1 MLHSGPMKRVLTAA
15 VLIAAVFGLVFWGN
29 QPALIIVS
37 ALVAL
42 LAAYEYVALTRA
54 GDEVVPPWW
63 LLPAVAVLFLVT
75 YWRPLDSP
83 LPVLSALGLSLLTI
97 IAFRE
102 ASRGHLERVLPI
114 AAAGFFGLIYIA
126 YPLTLLPQ
134 IIARE
139 NGPTLLIF
147 LMLVVWTGD
156 IAALYI
162 GKAFGKRKLAPELSP
177 NKTQEGAIASLA
189 GSVLI
194 AAVLAVVCDLVGRR
208 GSTVLHISEPLWQTL
223 LLAAVVNIAAQ
234 IGDLLESALKRGVG
248 VKDSGAMLPGHGGIL
263 DRIDAL
269 LVAAPVLWY
278 LLLLKEA
285 AGLGSF

>member
-1 MLHSGPMKRVLTAA
+1 MKRILTAT
-15 VLIAAVFGLVFWGN
+15 VLIAVVFGLIFWGN
-29 QPALIIVS
+29 QLALIIVS
-37 ALVAL
+37 ALVAM
-42 LAAYEYVALTRA
+42 LAAYEYLALTRS
-54 GDEVVPPWW
+54 GDEVVPAWW
-63 LLPAVAVLFLVT
+63 MLPAVVVLFVVT
-75 YWRPLDSP
+75 YYRPLEAV

-97 IAFRE
+97 VAFRE
-102 ASRGHLERVLPI
+102 AANNHLDRVLPI
-114 AAAGFFGLIYIA
+114 TAAGFFGLIYIA

-147 LMLVVWTGD
+147 VMLVVWTGD
-156 IAALYI
+156 IAALYV
-162 GKAFGKRKLAPELSP
+162 GKAFGKRKLAPALSP
-177 NKTQEGAIASLA
+177 NKTQEGALASLA

-194 AAVLAVVCDLVGRR
+194 AAALAGVCELVGRH
-208 GSTVLHISEPLWQTL
+208 GSTLLHISEPLWQTL
-223 LLAAVVNIAAQ
+223 LLAAIVNIAAQ
-234 IGDLLESALKRGVG
+234 VGDLLESALKRGVG

-285 AGLGSF
+285 AGLGAF

>member
-1 MLHSGPMKRVLTAA
+1 MKRILTAI
-15 VLIAAVFGLVFWGN
+15 VLIALVFGLVFWGN
-29 QPALIIVS
+29 QLALIVVS

-42 LAAYEYVALTRA
+42 LAAYEYVALTRS
-54 GDEVVPPWW
+54 GDEVVPAWW
-63 LLPAVAVLFLVT
+63 LLPAVAVLFAVT

-97 IAFRE
+97 VAFRE
-102 ASRGHLERVLPI
+102 AKSGHLDRVLPI

-162 GKAFGKRKLAPELSP
+162 GKAFGKRKLAPRTEPEQDAGRRARLHRWLSP
-177 NKTQEGAIASLA
+177 DSRCAGWRLRAGWPSRQHGPAHHRAALA
-189 GSVLI
+189 
-194 AAVLAVVCDLVGRR
+194 D
-208 GSTVLHISEPLWQTL
+208 P
-223 LLAAVVNIAAQ
+223 
-234 IGDLLESALKRGVG
+234 
-248 VKDSGAMLPGHGGIL
+248 
-263 DRIDAL
+263 
-269 LVAAPVLWY
+269 
-278 LLLLKEA
+278 A
-285 AGLGSF
+285 AGGARQCRRTGGRPA